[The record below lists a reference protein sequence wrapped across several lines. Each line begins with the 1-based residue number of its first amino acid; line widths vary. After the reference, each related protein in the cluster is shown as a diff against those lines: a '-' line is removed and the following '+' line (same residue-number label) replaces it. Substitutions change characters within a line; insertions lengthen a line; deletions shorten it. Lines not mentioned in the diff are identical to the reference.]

1 VNKFIK
7 KWGLSGLG
15 GLILFSLLV
24 LSQAAVMAQSSAI
37 EIKTLLIDLWPEYD
51 RPETLVIYH
60 VELAPS
66 TGLPAQVTFQLPGYL
81 EEMHVV
87 AVERDGILLEV
98 NPDTIELKKE
108 GDNYDPLILTK
119 QGQERQLSFD
129 FTAADDVEKLTIQV
143 QQPVGAEEF
152 SMTPAPSRNFTGS
165 DGLRYHAVEIAG
177 LAAAETVTVRADY
190 TLPNDVLSAQSLGS
204 ENAEHAPDLV
214 GASVEGFPSEN
225 LTLGYTLIGVGA
237 ALLLGVG
244 GYWWWSK
251 RMASPS
257 PVVRSRAQRQKRK
270 VRAKQ
275 VKVMPQIQA
284 ASSASSIGNFCYR
297 CGAPL
302 REEANFCHFCGTER
316 RKE

>member
-1 VNKFIK
+1 
-7 KWGLSGLG
+7 
-15 GLILFSLLV
+15 
-24 LSQAAVMAQSSAI
+24 
-37 EIKTLLIDLWPEYD
+37 
-51 RPETLVIYH
+51 
-60 VELAPS
+60 
-66 TGLPAQVTFQLPGYL
+66 VTFQLPGYL

-87 AVERDGILLEV
+87 AVERDDILVEV

-108 GDNYDPLILTK
+108 GDKLWLSFSTPVPRFQFEYYDPVISTK

-152 SMTPAPSRNFTGS
+152 SMIPAPSRNFTGS
-165 DGLRYHAVEIAG
+165 DGLKYHAVEIAG
-177 LAAAETVTVRADY
+177 LAAAEMVTVRADY
-190 TLPNDVLSAQSLGS
+190 TRPSDVLSAQSLSG

-214 GASVEGFPSEN
+214 GASVETPPNEN
-225 LTLGYTLIGVGA
+225 LTLGYTLIGIGA

-257 PVVRSRAQRQKRK
+257 QVATGPAQRPKRK

-275 VKVMPQIQA
+275 VKVMAQAQA
-284 ASSASSIGNFCYR
+284 ASSASSTSNFCYR

-302 REEANFCHFCGTER
+302 REEANFCHVCGAER
-316 RKE
+316 RKG